1 MNLKRWLS
9 SLMII
14 WPSISCAAASVQDPY
29 AAQVAKVIQTT
40 MTKYHIPGVA
50 VELVIDGKPYEYYFG
65 VASRD
70 TNEPVTRK
78 TIFELGSISKV
89 MTGLLV
95 AQEIDWAKMSLSD
108 PIKKYLKDLPDS
120 FHDMKI
126 QDLATHTAGLPL
138 SISSEVQN
146 KEEVMNYL
154 NSWKAEYHPEE
165 EWIYSHLGVG
175 LLGYALEAS
184 TEKSYD
190 KLYYRHVM
198 LPLTMVNGVEV
209 PPGLQKY
216 YAQGYTQSDQTARR
230 VNTNIFPGAYG
241 VKASASDMQKFL
253 RAAIGLPG
261 TPERVLYPM
270 RLTQSVFMRIGK
282 DFQGLGWQIHPI
294 INHKLSPL
302 KKVSDR
308 VEFGPMEISEIYQRP
323 TYDGDAL
330 IDKTG
335 TTNGFRAYIAVLPNR
350 KSGIVILANK
360 NVPNT
365 AIVKPARELLLDL
378 L

>member
-1 MNLKRWLS
+1 
-9 SLMII
+9 MINF
-14 WPSISCAAASVQDPY
+14 AADLSVQDPY
-29 AAQVAKVIQTT
+29 ATQVAKVIQAT

-50 VELVIDGKPYEYYFG
+50 VELIINGKPYEYYFG
-65 VASRD
+65 VANRD

-108 PIKKYLKDLPDS
+108 PLNKYLKDLPAS
-120 FHDMKI
+120 FQDMKL
-126 QDLATHTAGLPL
+126 QDLATHTSGLPRN
-138 SISSEVQN
+138 ISSDVQT
-146 KEEVMNYL
+146 KEEVMSYL
-154 NSWKAEYHPEE
+154 SNWKAEYNPEE
-165 EWIYSHLGVG
+165 EWLYSNLGVG

-184 TEKSYD
+184 TEKPYD

-198 LPLTMVNGVEV
+198 LPLAMVNGVEI
-209 PPGLQKY
+209 PPALQKY
-216 YAQGYTQSDQTARR
+216 YAQGYTQNGQIARP
-230 VNTNIFPGAYG
+230 VNAKIFPGAYG

-253 RAAIGLPG
+253 SAAIGLPG

-270 RLTQSVFMRIGK
+270 RLTQSVFMRVGK

-302 KKVSDR
+302 KKISDR
-308 VEFGPMEISEIYQRP
+308 VELGPVDISEIYQRP

-360 NVPNT
+360 NVANT
-365 AIVKPARELLLDL
+365 AIVKPARELLLDML
-378 L
+378 